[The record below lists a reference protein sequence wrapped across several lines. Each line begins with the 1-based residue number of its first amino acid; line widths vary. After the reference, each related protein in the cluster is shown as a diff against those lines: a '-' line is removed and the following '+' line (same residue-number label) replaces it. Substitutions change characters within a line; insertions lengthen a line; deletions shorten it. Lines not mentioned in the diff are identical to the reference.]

1 MKIKTFFTRCLAAIK
16 KFFKNLWPAI
26 KNIKKK
32 RGFNA
37 ILASLFSIIIG
48 LLIGLI
54 LMLIIKPED
63 AFYGLSMMLSGGLS
77 SVSNLFQV
85 FYTAAP
91 LMMTGLAVGFAFK
104 TGLFNIGAAGQYTVG
119 AFCAIFGAIILK
131 LPWYVDIMLAAFG
144 GAIWGSIPGIFKA
157 LRNVNEV
164 ITSIMFN
171 WIGLFLVDL
180 IIANTPKMLSTY
192 YGGADQSRTVDPTAV
207 NLSSKLPSLGMETL
221 SPYMN
226 VGIFIAI
233 FLAIVMYI
241 VLSKTTFGYEL
252 KACGYNKESSK
263 YAGINAKRNIIL
275 SMSISGALAG
285 IGGALTYLAGTSTM
299 QVTKSISPIGFNG
312 IPVALLGT
320 SNPIG
325 IIFSA
330 LFIAYIQIGGNAMQP
345 EFATEFIDIVI
356 SVIIYLS
363 AFSLVFKQL
372 IDKYLLDRKRKQ
384 DARDLRKGPP
394 SNGTPPESVEAEVV
408 KEGAHQ

>member
-1 MKIKTFFTRCLAAIK
+1 MKIKAFFATCHATIK
-16 KFFKNLWPAI
+16 KFFVNLWPNI
-26 KNIKKK
+26 KNLKTK
-32 RGFNA
+32 RGFNS

-48 LLIGLI
+48 ILVGLI
-54 LMLIIKPED
+54 LMLIIKPKD
-63 AFYGLSMMLSGGLS
+63 AFYGLSMMMSGGLS
-77 SVSNLFQV
+77 SVSNIFQV
-85 FYTAAP
+85 LYTTAP

-131 LPWYVDIMLAAFG
+131 MPWYVDILLAALG
-144 GAIWGSIPGIFKA
+144 GAVWGAIPGIFKA

-180 IIANTPKMLSTY
+180 IIANTPKMLSTF
-192 YGGADQSRTVDPTAV
+192 YGGADQSRTVDPVAV
-207 NLSSKLPSLGMETL
+207 NLSSKLPSLGMERL

-345 EFATEFIDIVI
+345 EFATEVIDIVI

-372 IDKYLLDRKRKQ
+372 IDRYLLDRKHKK
-384 DARDLRKGPP
+384 DARDLLNGPTA
-394 SNGTPPESVEAEVV
+394 NGTPPEPVEAEIV
-408 KEGAHQ
+408 KEGAPK